1 MTYCTPKDTWRI
13 QNPVIFRYLSVSK
26 LDSHHT
32 FSTPWAWSKAGD
44 LKETQS
50 SLKQSQ
56 ADCGN
61 PYENEKSWID
71 YIDKYIYIYY
81 IDNLDVYNYDW

>member
-1 MTYCTPKDTWRI
+1 MKNPESSDLSLPLRFKIGFTP
-13 QNPVIFRYLSVSK
+13 
-26 LDSHHT
+26 H

-71 YIDKYIYIYY
+71 YIDKYIYIYIIYY